1 MNNNNIIYKYAKK
14 IKKIFKIIKKKT
26 NSKIEIKLKI
36 NKEVNIKIKNKNIEN
51 INFKKN
57 ILLNIISYL
66 NGKKCNIILNN
77 LNKKNIKKCINYI
90 NNTINY
96 ISIDKNND
104 LPNKNIFIKKQ
115 KKKLGIYFKDDINI
129 KKMINILKN
138 IEKNSINLN
147 KNIIVDNTIF
157 NKYKNIYIIYNDYKK
172 IKIYKCNYYLIIH
185 DIIIKY
191 KNIIESDTIYLYRH
205 KLLDIL
211 KNYKYLS
218 KKITKNINIKI
229 KQKNIKT
236 NKYSVIFNNEISS
249 EILEYLYYFINGKNI
264 YNKISYLYKKLNKKI
279 FPKWINIIENPY
291 LYKGI
296 GTKPFDN
303 EGLNTK
309 KYYII
314 KHGILKTW
322 ILNSYYSKK
331 LKKKNT
337 FNSGGIH
344 NWVIINK
351 KNNISFKKLIKLMNN
366 GIIIDKFLGEGLNIN
381 SGLYSKGISGY
392 LVKKGKIK
400 YYINEATISGNLI
413 NLYKNI
419 KNISNDVNN
428 NSKIKTGSILI
439 NNINIT
445 GNKK

>member
-1 MNNNNIIYKYAKK
+1 MNNNNIIYKYAKN

-26 NSKIEIKLKI
+26 NTKIEIKLKI
-36 NKEVNIKIKNKNIEN
+36 KKEIDIKIKNKNIEN

-57 ILLNIISYL
+57 ITLNIISYL
-66 NGKKCNIILNN
+66 KKKKCNIILNN

-96 ISIDKNND
+96 ISIDKNNN

-115 KKKLGIYFKDDINI
+115 KKNLGIYFKDNIN
-129 KKMINILKN
+129 KKKIINILKN

-157 NKYKNIYIIYNDYKK
+157 NKYKYIYIIYNDYKK
-172 IKIYKCNYYLIIH
+172 IKIYRCNYYLIIH
-185 DIIIKY
+185 NIIIKY
-191 KNIIESDTIYLYRH
+191 KNIVESDSIYLYRH
-205 KLLDIL
+205 KLKDIL
-211 KNYKYLS
+211 NNYKYLS
-218 KKITKNINIKI
+218 KKITKNIIIKI

-249 EILEYLYYFINGKNI
+249 EILEYLYYFIKGKNI
-264 YNKISYLYKKLNKKI
+264 YNKISCLYKKLNKKI

-296 GTKPFDN
+296 GSKPFDN

-314 KHGILKTW
+314 KNGILKTW

-344 NWVIINK
+344 NWIIKNK

-366 GIIIDKFLGEGLNIN
+366 GIIIDKFLGEGININ
-381 SGLYSKGISGY
+381 TGLYSKGISGY
-392 LVKKGKIK
+392 LVKNGKIK

-413 NLYKNI
+413 NLYKKI
-419 KNISNDVNN
+419 KNISNDINN
-428 NSKIKTGSILI
+428 NSKIRTGSILV